1 MNAGLARV
9 YDQRMTRRIF
19 YRLLLAFAL
28 AFSGGAAQLH
38 SLAHA
43 QADVSAAGQ
52 GQKAPSPLKHSTD
65 QCLVVHAL
73 DGTTA
78 DSGASLVAADSSHQV
93 VPVTDVRSDEA
104 PAAAFHSRAPPLL
117 S

>member
-1 MNAGLARV
+1 MRV

-19 YRLLLAFAL
+19 CRLLLAFAL
-28 AFSGGAAQLH
+28 AFSGSAAQLH

-43 QADVSAAGQ
+43 QADLSVAGQ

-73 DGTTA
+73 DGTAAEAGT
-78 DSGASLVAADSSHQV
+78 SLAAADSSHRSI
-93 VPVTDVRSDEA
+93 PVTDVRSGEA
-104 PAAAFHSRAPPLL
+104 PAAAFHSRAPPRL

>member
-1 MNAGLARV
+1 MARV
-9 YDQRMTRRIF
+9 YDPRMTRRIF

-28 AFSGGAAQLH
+28 AFSGSAAQLH

-43 QADVSAAGQ
+43 QADLSAAGQ
-52 GQKAPSPLKHSTD
+52 GQKAPSPLKHSTE

-73 DGTTA
+73 DGTPA
-78 DSGASLVAADSSHQV
+78 DSGAFLVATDSSHQA
-93 VPVTDVRSDEA
+93 VPVTDVRSGEA
-104 PAAAFHSRAPPLL
+104 PAVAFHSRAPPQL

>member
-1 MNAGLARV
+1 MR
-9 YDQRMTRRIF
+9 RRIF

-28 AFSGGAAQLH
+28 AFSGSVAQLH
-38 SLAHA
+38 ALAHA
-43 QADVSAAGQ
+43 QADLSAAAQ

-73 DGTTA
+73 DGTTVEA
-78 DSGASLVAADSSHQV
+78 GAFLTAEDSSHDV
-93 VPVTDVRSDEA
+93 VPVVDVRNSES
-104 PAAAFHSRAPPLL
+104 PAAAFQSRAPPLL

>member
-1 MNAGLARV
+1 MS
-9 YDQRMTRRIF
+9 RRIF

-28 AFSGGAAQLH
+28 AFSGSAAQLH

-43 QADVSAAGQ
+43 QADLSAAAQ

-73 DGTTA
+73 DAIAAET
-78 DSGASLVAADSSHQV
+78 GAVLVVADSSHQV
-93 VPVTDVRSDEA
+93 SPVADVRSGES
-104 PAAAFHSRAPPLL
+104 PAAAFQSRAPPLL

>member
-1 MNAGLARV
+1 MS
-9 YDQRMTRRIF
+9 RRIF

-28 AFSGGAAQLH
+28 AFSGSAAQLH

-43 QADVSAAGQ
+43 QADLASAAQ
-52 GQKAPSPLKHSTD
+52 GHKAPSPLKHSAD

-73 DGTTA
+73 DGTPA
-78 DSGASLVAADSSHQV
+78 ESGTFLVATDSSHQV
-93 VPVTDVRSDEA
+93 VPVTDVRSGET
-104 PAAAFHSRAPPLL
+104 PAVAFHSRAPPHL